1 MQYVLLG
8 HSGLK
13 VSEFCLGAM
22 TFGDPR
28 PVGTPVDDA
37 RRIFEA
43 FTAAGGNFVDTAS
56 YYGQGASEETV
67 GLLTEADRDR
77 YVIATKYALSLRR
90 DDPNAGGNHRKSL
103 VRSLEGSLRRLR
115 TDYVDLLWLHAWDFL
130 TPVDEIMRAL
140 DDVVRAGKAL
150 YVGVSDTPAWRVA
163 EMNTLARL
171 RGWTPFV
178 ALQAQYNLAERTAE
192 RDLLP
197 MAAAHGLTVTAWSP
211 LASGLLT
218 GKYTAR
224 KADALDQR
232 RGTAGMVRLT
242 PQNAAVAEALDRVA
256 AEVGRA
262 ASQVALAWL
271 RGRSAAAGAEVLPIL
286 GARTPAQMTDTLGA
300 VGLAL
305 DAAHARALDEA
316 TAVSLGFP
324 HEFLASPGVRTLVHG
339 DMYGR
344 VRPRPAGASRA

>member
-8 HSGLK
+8 QSGLR
-13 VSEFCLGAM
+13 VSELCLGAM

-28 PVGTPVDDA
+28 PFGTPLDDA
-37 RRIFEA
+37 RQIFDA
-43 FTAAGGNFVDTAS
+43 FTAAGGNFIDTAS

-67 GLLTEADRDR
+67 GRLTEADRDR
-77 YVIATKYALSLRR
+77 YVIATKYSLSLRR

-103 VRSLEGSLRRLR
+103 VRSLEASLRRLR
-115 TDYVDLLWLHAWDFL
+115 TDYVDVLWVHAWDFL
-130 TPVDEIMRAL
+130 TPVDEVVRAL

-178 ALQAQYNLAERTAE
+178 GLQVQYNLAERTAE

-197 MAAAHGLTVTAWSP
+197 MAAAHGLAVTAWSP
-211 LASGLLT
+211 LAAGLLT

-224 KADALDQR
+224 RAEGLDER

-242 PQNAAVAEALDRVA
+242 PQNAAAAEALDSVA
-256 AEVGRA
+256 AEVGRPP
-262 ASQVALAWL
+262 SQVALAWL
-271 RGRSAAAGAEVLPIL
+271 RDRSAATGAEVIPIV
-286 GARTPAQMTDTLGA
+286 GARTPTQMADNLGA
-300 VGLAL
+300 VGLTL
-305 DAAHARALDEA
+305 DAAHVRALDDA
-316 TAVSLGFP
+316 TAVPLGFP
-324 HEFLASPGVRTLVHG
+324 HDFLASPGVRALVHG
-339 DMYGR
+339 DTAGR
-344 VRPRPAGASRA
+344 LRPRLAGAARA